1 MYRALLSAFFL
12 SLLCVAP
19 AFAQNNEVSFS
30 AGGGGLIGNHESRSA
45 SAYTL
50 AYDRNLTNQLA
61 VEGSLEFFYVDVP
74 NFGRDD
80 YTGVQGAVLYH
91 FRSGKD
97 QRFVPYLTA
106 GVGNTT
112 TDFTE
117 IPSALVI
124 RLGGGFKY
132 FFGASQRFGLR
143 VEARDEI
150 IGKNTTIFYPQSH
163 IQFPS
168 ARAGIVYRW

>member
-1 MYRALLSAFFL
+1 MYKFFL
-12 SLLCVAP
+12 TAVCLAGFCAVP
-19 AFAQNNEVSFS
+19 ALAQNNEISFS
-30 AGGGGLIGNHESRSA
+30 AGGGALFGNNESRTA
-45 SAYTL
+45 SAFTL

-61 VEGSLEFFYVDVP
+61 LESSLELFYIDVP

-80 YTGVQGAVLYH
+80 YAGVQGAVLYH
-91 FRSGKD
+91 FRKAKD

-117 IPSALVI
+117 VPSTLVI
-124 RLGGGFKY
+124 RLGGGFKS
-132 FFGASQRFGLR
+132 FFGQSQRFGLR

-150 IGKNTTIFYPQSH
+150 IGKGQTIFYPAAR
-163 IQFPS
+163 INFPS
-168 ARAGIVYRW
+168 ARVGFIYRF

>member
-1 MYRALLSAFFL
+1 MYKLILAAFCLALLCA
-12 SLLCVAP
+12 AP
-19 AFAQNNEVSFS
+19 AAAQKNEVSFS
-30 AGGGGLIGNHESRSA
+30 VGGGGLIGNNESRSA

-50 AYDRNLTNQLA
+50 AYDRNLTDQLA
-61 VEGSLEFFYVDVP
+61 LEGSLEFFYVDVP

-80 YTGVQGAVLYH
+80 YTGLQGALLYH
-91 FRSGKD
+91 FRSSKD

-117 IPSALVI
+117 IPSTLVI

-132 FFGASQRFGLR
+132 FFGQARLFGLR

-150 IGKNTTIFYPQSH
+150 IGKDQTIFFPASR
-163 IQFPS
+163 INFPS
-168 ARAGIVYRW
+168 ARVGFIYRF